1 MKAFQYATAL
11 STDSARELAG
21 ANGAYIAGG
30 NDLLGLLKDYLVTS
44 PDILVN
50 IKSLPGLHKIERG
63 EKSWTIGALVTVA
76 EIEHDPE
83 VHKVFPGLH
92 EAASEIASQQ
102 IRNVA
107 TVGGNLAQHS
117 RCWYFR
123 HRDTV
128 CLKKGGDLCYAR
140 NSENRYHS
148 LFTGNDC
155 ISPVV
160 SSLATTFAALDA
172 TAIVLRDGNELRW
185 SMADLYS
192 DAWKLRLAHNSLQPG
207 DLIVRVEIPTTRSRS
222 TYIQA
227 SDKHAFDWALVSCA
241 AAAEVVDGKL
251 QSPRV
256 ALGSIS
262 PVPHQVEAAN
272 DFLDGKVL
280 DEATASQAADMILA
294 DAKPLEHNAYKVP
307 MAHAL
312 IRRALF
318 KLKGD
323 A

>member
-1 MKAFQYATAL
+1 MKAFEYATAH
-11 STDSARELAG
+11 STDSARQLVAYK
-21 ANGAYIAGG
+21 GAYLAGG
-30 NDLLGLLKDYLVTS
+30 NDLLGLLKEYLVS
-44 PDILVN
+44 PNILVN
-50 IKSLPGLHKIERG
+50 IKSLPGLDKIERG
-63 EKSWTIGALVTVA
+63 GKIWTIGSLVTVA
-76 EIEHDPE
+76 QIEDDAE
-83 VHKVFPGLH
+83 VKKVFPGLH
-92 EAASEIASQQ
+92 EAASEVASQQ

-107 TVGGNLAQHS
+107 TVSGNLAQHS

-128 CLKKGGDLCYAR
+128 CLKKNGDLCYAR
-140 NSENRYHS
+140 NGENRYHS
-148 LFTGNDC
+148 LFTGNPC

-160 SSLATTFAALDA
+160 SSLATIFTTLDA
-172 TAIVLRDGNELRW
+172 TAIVLRDGKETRM
-185 SMADLYS
+185 SMAELYQR
-192 DAWKLRLAHNSLQPG
+192 AWENPLAHNSLNNG
-207 DLIVRVEIPTTRSRS
+207 DLILRVEIPTTRSRS
-222 TYIQA
+222 AYMQI

-251 QSPRV
+251 KSPRV

-272 DFLDGKVL
+272 SFLDGKIL
-280 DEATASQAADMILA
+280 DDATASQAADLILK
-294 DAKPLEHNAYKVP
+294 DAKPLEHNAYKMP

-312 IRRALF
+312 IRRTLL

>member
-1 MKAFQYATAL
+1 MKAFQYATAH
-11 STDSARELAG
+11 STASARELVAG
-21 ANGAYIAGG
+21 NGLYLAGG
-30 NDLLGLLKDYLVTS
+30 NDLLALLKEYLVS
-44 PDILVN
+44 ADLLVN
-50 IKSLPGLHKIERG
+50 IKSLPGLNKIELG
-63 EKSWTIGALVTVA
+63 KSFWTIGSLVTVA
-76 EIEHDPE
+76 ELEDNKDIK
-83 VHKVFPGLH
+83 KVFPGLH
-92 EAASEIASQQ
+92 DASSEIASQQ

-128 CLKKGGDLCYAR
+128 CLKKNGDLCYAR
-140 NSENRYHS
+140 NGENRYHS
-148 LFTGNDC
+148 LFTGNSC

-172 TAIVLRDGNELRW
+172 TAIVLRDGKETRM
-185 SMADLYS
+185 SMAELYHR
-192 DAWKLRLAHNSLQPG
+192 AWENPLAHNSLDNG
-207 DLIVRVEIPTTRSRS
+207 DLILRVEIPVARPRSA
-222 TYIQA
+222 YMQV
-227 SDKHAFDWALVSCA
+227 SDKHSFDWALVSCA

-251 QSPRV
+251 KSPRV

-272 DFLDGKVL
+272 SFLDGKVL
-280 DEATASQAADMILA
+280 DDALATQAADLILK

-312 IRRALF
+312 IRRTLL

>member
-1 MKAFQYATAL
+1 MKAFEYATAH
-11 STDSARELAG
+11 STDSARELVADH
-21 ANGAYIAGG
+21 GAYLAGG
-30 NDLLGLLKDYLVTS
+30 NDLLGLLKEYLVSADT
-44 PDILVN
+44 LVN
-50 IKSLPGLHKIERG
+50 IKSLPNMDKIVRSEQ
-63 EKSWTIGALVTVA
+63 KWTIGALVTIG
-76 EIEHDPE
+76 EIERNAE
-83 VHKVFPGLH
+83 MAKAFPGLH
-92 EAASEIASQQ
+92 DAAMEIASPQ

-172 TAIVLRDGNELRW
+172 TAIVLCNGVETRM
-185 SMADLYS
+185 SMDDLYQK
-192 DAWKLRLAHNSLQPG
+192 AWKEVAAHNSLNPG
-207 DLIVRVEIPTTRSRS
+207 DLILRVRIPTTRSRS
-222 TYIQA
+222 AYMQV

-251 QSPRV
+251 KSPRV

-262 PVPHQVEAAN
+262 PVPHQVQAAN
-272 DFLDGKVL
+272 DFLDGKTL
-280 DEATASQAADMILA
+280 DDATASQAADMILA
-294 DAKPLEHNAYKVP
+294 GATPREHNGYKVP

-312 IRRALF
+312 IRRTLL
-318 KLKGD
+318 KLKG
-323 A
+323 

>member
-1 MKAFQYATAL
+1 MKAFEYATAL
-11 STDSARELAG
+11 STDSAREMVADH
-21 ANGAYIAGG
+21 GAYLAGG
-30 NDLLGLLKDYLVTS
+30 NDLLGLLKDYLV
-44 PDILVN
+44 PGPNILVN
-50 IKSLPGLHKIERG
+50 IKSLPGLNKIERG
-63 EKSWTIGALVTVA
+63 GSHWTIGGLVTVG
-76 EIEHDPE
+76 EIERDAE
-83 VHKVFPGLH
+83 VATVFPGLRD
-92 EAASEIASQQ
+92 AAMEIASPQ

-172 TAIVLRDGNELRW
+172 TAIVLRDGKETRMD
-185 SMADLYS
+185 MAGLYQK
-192 DAWKLRLAHNSLQPG
+192 AFTEPTAHNSLNPG
-207 DLIVRVEIPTTRSRS
+207 DLILRVEIPTARSRS
-222 TYIQA
+222 AYLQV

-241 AAAEVVDGKL
+241 AAAEITAGQLK
-251 QSPRV
+251 SPRV

-262 PVPHQVEAAN
+262 PVPHQVQAAN
-272 DFLDGKVL
+272 DFLDGKTL
-280 DEATASQAADMILA
+280 DDDTASKAADLMLA
-294 DAKPLEHNAYKVP
+294 GAKPLEHNGYKVP
-307 MAHAL
+307 LAHAL
-312 IRRALF
+312 IRRTLL
-318 KLKGD
+318 KLKG
-323 A
+323 